1 MIRHLVSCFCV
12 WLLIALPVLAQPP
25 LRLDD
30 AATRVELWPYVA
42 VFRDA
47 SGALSVDEVM
57 AADDRFESVASA
69 RGLNLG
75 YTRDVVWL
83 RLSVQSNLQRSSEW
97 RLEIDYASLDQADL
111 FERPAN
117 GAIGHWR
124 SGDAVAFSERALAH
138 RNPVFPL
145 HVLAGESRTF
155 YLRAQS
161 QGSLTLQSS
170 LWRAAEFQTHSE
182 AAYVAQALY
191 FGILLALGLYN
202 LMLFIALRDR
212 AFLLYVALLTSFGV
226 GMASL
231 YGLGAQFL
239 WPDSPA
245 WNNRA
250 LPLGIAVCSLL
261 APLFTRTFLGTRRV
275 APGWHR
281 MLAACAVMQ
290 LGVLAIALFGSV
302 QAGVQAM
309 SAAGIVS
316 CVVMLACGVACAWRG
331 VPGARLFVL
340 AWGVFLVGSLLMALR
355 NFGLIPTNAV
365 TLYGMQI
372 GSALEMLLLS
382 FALAAR
388 FNQIKRE
395 KAQAQAEALA
405 AQAQMLVAVQQN
417 ERELEQRVAERT
429 EELAKANEQLREL
442 AMHDPLTGL
451 ANRAALY
458 AHLDHA
464 LHRARRSGAA
474 LALLMIDLDGF
485 KAVNDRLGHEAGDRV
500 LVEVAERL
508 NRCARGGDL
517 LARLGGDEFVLV
529 AEAGH
534 DADAAT
540 LIAERL
546 LYAVQAPI
554 ELGPERA
561 AVGASIGIAF
571 GGDEPID
578 VNDLLRAADRAMY
591 AAKAAGRGAIRIAN
605 RVALRSPTPSRTP
618 Q

>member
-1 MIRHLVSCFCV
+1 LIRLLAY
-12 WLLIALPVLAQPP
+12 WLLLSLLCMRPLLAQP
-25 LRLDD
+25 LLQLDE

-42 VFRDA
+42 VLRDA
-47 SGALSVDEVM
+47 NGSMSVAEVL
-57 AADDRFESVASA
+57 AANDRFESVANA

-83 RLSVQSNLQRSSEW
+83 RLRLQSRLTHSTDW
-97 RLEIDYASLDQADL
+97 RLEIDYASLDHADL
-111 FERPAN
+111 YEQRAD
-117 GAIGHWR
+117 GSLRHWR

-161 QGSLTLQSS
+161 QGSLTLQFS

-182 AAYVAQALY
+182 GAYVAQALY

-212 AFLLYVALLTSFGV
+212 AFLLYVALLASFGV

-239 WPDSPA
+239 WPDSPE

-250 LPLGIAVCSLL
+250 LPLGIAVSSLL
-261 APLFTRTFLGTRRV
+261 APLFTRAFLGTRRV

-281 MLAACAVMQ
+281 ILAACAWMQ
-290 LGVLAIALFGSV
+290 LGVLGVAMFGSV

-316 CVVMLACGVACAWRG
+316 CCVMLACGVACAWHG
-331 VPGARLFVL
+331 VPGARLFAV
-340 AWGVFLVGSLLMALR
+340 AWGLFLLGSLLMALR

-388 FNQIKRE
+388 FNQIRRE

-405 AQAQMLVAVQQN
+405 AQAQVLIALQQN

-540 LIAERL
+540 LIGERL
-546 LYAVQAPI
+546 LYVLQAPI
-554 ELGPERA
+554 ELGSERA
-561 AVGASIGIAF
+561 FVGASIGIAF
-571 GGDEPID
+571 AGEEPID

-591 AAKAAGRGAIRIAN
+591 AAKAAGRSAIRIAN
-605 RVALRSPTPSRTP
+605 RVPARVNASTTSP
-618 Q
+618 

>member
-1 MIRHLVSCFCV
+1 MIRHVACCV
-12 WLLIALPVLAQPP
+12 WLWLLFALPAQAQPQ
-25 LRLDD
+25 LQLDD
-30 AATRVELWPYVA
+30 AVAHVELWPYVELL
-42 VFRDA
+42 RDG
-47 SGALSVDEVM
+47 SGSLSVDEVL
-57 AADDRFESVASA
+57 AADARFTPLANS

-83 RLSVQSNLQRSSEW
+83 RLVLQSRLTRSTDW
-97 RLEIDYASLDQADL
+97 RLEIDYASLDHADL
-111 FERPAN
+111 FEPLAD
-117 GAIGHWR
+117 GGLKHWR
-124 SGDAVAFSERALAH
+124 SGDAIAFSERALAH

-212 AFLLYVALLTSFGV
+212 VFLLYVALLAGFGV

-250 LPLGIAVCSLL
+250 LPLGIAFSSLL
-261 APLFTRTFLGTRRV
+261 APLFTRAFLGTRRV
-275 APGWHR
+275 APAWHR
-281 MLAACAVMQ
+281 LLAVCAWMQ
-290 LGVLAIALFGSV
+290 LGVLGVAMFGSV

-316 CVVMLACGVACAWRG
+316 CCVMLACGVACAWRG
-331 VPGARLFVL
+331 VPGARLFAV
-340 AWGVFLVGSLLMALR
+340 AWGLFLLGSLLMALR

-388 FNQIKRE
+388 FNQIRRE

-405 AQAQMLVAVQQN
+405 AQAQVLIAVQQN

-464 LHRARRSGAA
+464 LHRARRNGAA

-485 KAVNDRLGHEAGDRV
+485 KAINDRLGHEAGDRV

-534 DADAAT
+534 DSDAAT
-540 LIAERL
+540 LIGERL
-546 LYAVQAPI
+546 LYVLQAPI
-554 ELGPERA
+554 VLGAERA
-561 AVGASIGIAF
+561 SVGASIGIAF
-571 GGDEPID
+571 GGDEPVD

-591 AAKAAGRGAIRIAN
+591 AAKAAGRGAVRIAN
-605 RVALRSPTPSRTP
+605 RVAARVKV
-618 Q
+618 

>member
-1 MIRHLVSCFCV
+1 MIRLLAFC
-12 WLLIALPVLAQPP
+12 LLLAMLFVRPLQAQPQ
-25 LRLDD
+25 LLLD
-30 AATRVELWPYVA
+30 AAATHVELWPYVA
-42 VFRDA
+42 VLRDP
-47 SGALSVDEVM
+47 SGAMSFAEVL
-57 AADDRFESVASA
+57 AADDRFVPVADD

-83 RLSVQSNLQRSSEW
+83 RLKLRSGDTPSSEW
-97 RLEIDYASLDQADL
+97 RLEIDYASLDHADL
-111 FERPAN
+111 FEPLADGN
-117 GAIGHWR
+117 LKHWR

-145 HVLAGESRTF
+145 QLLPGEMRTF
-155 YLRAQS
+155 YVRAQS
-161 QGSLTLQSS
+161 QGSLTLPTS
-170 LWRAAEFQTHSE
+170 LWRASEFQTHSE

-212 AFLLYVALLTSFGV
+212 VFLLYVALLTSFGV

-250 LPLGIAVCSLL
+250 LPLGIALSSLL
-261 APLFTRTFLGTRRV
+261 APLFTQAFLGTRRV

-281 MLAACAVMQ
+281 TLAACAWLQ
-290 LGVLAIALFGSV
+290 LGVLAVAMFGSV
-302 QAGVQAM
+302 QSAVQAM

-316 CVVMLACGVACAWRG
+316 CLVMLACGFACAWRD

-340 AWGVFLVGSLLMALR
+340 AWGVFLIGSLLMALR
-355 NFGLIPTNAV
+355 NFGLIPTNAI
-365 TLYGMQI
+365 TLFGMQI

-395 KAQAQAEALA
+395 KALAQAEALA
-405 AQAQMLVAVQQN
+405 AQAQVLVALQQS

-429 EELAKANEQLREL
+429 EDLAKANEQLREL

-458 AHLDHA
+458 AHLDNA
-464 LHRARRSGAA
+464 LQRSRRSGAA

-508 NRCARGGDL
+508 NRCTRGGNL

-540 LIAERL
+540 VIGERL
-546 LYAVQAPI
+546 LYALQSPI

-561 AVGASIGIAF
+561 SVGASIGIAF
-571 GGDEPID
+571 GGVEPID
-578 VNDLLRAADRAMY
+578 SNDLLRAADRAMY

-605 RVALRSPTPSRTP
+605 RVPSQSEVLTT
-618 Q
+618 QLQ

>member
-1 MIRHLVSCFCV
+1 LIRHLSC
-12 WLLIALPVLAQPP
+12 WLLLCLLFALPAQAQPQ
-25 LRLDD
+25 LLLDD

-42 VFRDA
+42 VLRDA
-47 SGALSVDEVM
+47 SGTLSLDEVM
-57 AADDRFESVASA
+57 AADDRFVPVASG

-83 RLSVQSNLQRSSEW
+83 RLSLQSRLPQSSEW

-111 FERPAN
+111 YAQIAD
-117 GAIGHWR
+117 GSQMHWQ
-124 SGDAVAFSERALAH
+124 SGDAIAFSERALAH
-138 RNPVFPL
+138 RNPVFPVQL
-145 HVLAGESRTF
+145 LAEETRTY

-161 QGSLTLQSS
+161 QGSLTLQPS
-170 LWRAAEFQTHSE
+170 LWRASAFQTHSE

-202 LMLFIALRDR
+202 LMLFVALRDR

-250 LPLGIAVCSLL
+250 LPLGIALSTLL
-261 APLFTRTFLGTRRV
+261 AVLFTRAFLRTRRL

-281 MLAACAVMQ
+281 ILAVCAWLQWV
-290 LGVLAIALFGSV
+290 VLAVALLGSL

-316 CVVMLACGVACAWRG
+316 CVMMLACGVACAWRG
-331 VPGARLFVL
+331 VPGARLFVV
-340 AWGVFLVGSLLMALR
+340 AWGVFLIGSLLMALR

-395 KAQAQAEALA
+395 KAHAQAEALA
-405 AQAQMLVAVQQN
+405 AQAQVLVALQQN

-429 EELAKANEQLREL
+429 EELARANEQLREL
-442 AMHDPLTGL
+442 AMHDSLTGL

-464 LHRARRSGAA
+464 LHRARRNGAP

-534 DADAAT
+534 DADAVT
-540 LIAERL
+540 VIGERL
-546 LYAVQAPI
+546 LHTLQSPI
-554 ELGPERA
+554 ELGSERA
-561 AVGASIGIAF
+561 SVGASIGIAF
-571 GGDEPID
+571 GGDVPID
-578 VNDLLRAADRAMY
+578 VNDLLRTADRAMY

-605 RVALRSPTPSRTP
+605 RTPSRGAALTANP
-618 Q
+618 P